1 MYVGSEHVLLP
12 WSKSADV
19 DLWHPVQ
26 SVKRDKIYILDA
38 SSRQHKA
45 TLIETARQAAAAID
59 CTCLSP
65 KWEGDSIAGLRESAA
80 GVLTLPTSPRMS
92 ADGRIILI
100 KFVS

>member
-45 TLIETARQAAAAID
+45 TLIETA
-59 CTCLSP
+59 P
-65 KWEGDSIAGLRESAA
+65 KGSGSD
-80 GVLTLPTSPRMS
+80 
-92 ADGRIILI
+92 
-100 KFVS
+100 